1 MIKVRDYL
9 RTNLTDP
16 ISGTRASD
24 TRFVVTTYP
33 ERKAEYPHV
42 IVYQVDGD
50 GHRVGGN
57 ATMFRYTLLI
67 SIDVQSKSTKQLD
80 EICDDVLNQMRQGL
94 QTFHDYGM
102 IAMRLPSFP
111 RWNPMPEGT
120 QVHRKSME
128 YAFYVYVS

>member
-1 MIKVRDYL
+1 MM
-9 RTNLTDP
+9 
-16 ISGTRASD
+16 S
-24 TRFVVTTYP
+24 YP
-33 ERKAEYPHV
+33 ERPTFYPHV
-42 IVYQVDGD
+42 LVQQVAGS
-50 GHRVGGN
+50 GHRACGN
-57 ATMFRYTLLI
+57 AEMFRYDLLFA
-67 SIDVQSKSTKQLD
+67 IDVLSKSTKELD
-80 EICDDVLNQMRQGL
+80 EICDQVLDQMRQGL